1 MTLEEM
7 KMKVYAMIEEYNE
20 NSDNL
25 TDDEDLAMKMN
36 TVINQV
42 QNEIARFK
50 KIDAYKQMSVKEGDL
65 INLTDID
72 INIYQ
77 LNIIKGVSY
86 DPIAHKVLFNET
98 GTADIYYYKYPTQ
111 INADTED
118 DYKFELD
125 RDALEIIPYGVAG
138 DLLKSDVSSNY
149 GQVYSNRYKELIQS
163 LDPRKGMHTM
173 YFDTTDAVDFL

>member
-1 MTLEEM
+1 MTLEEF
-7 KMKVYAMIEEYNE
+7 KVKVLSMIEEYNE
-20 NSDNL
+20 DAENL
-25 TDDEDLAMKMN
+25 TDDDDIATKLN
-36 TVINQV
+36 SVINQV

-50 KIDAYKQMSVKEGDL
+50 KIDAYKQMQVTAGET

-86 DPIAHKVLFNET
+86 DPIANRIIFNET
-98 GTADIYYYKYPTQ
+98 GTADIYYYKYPNQ
-111 INADTED
+111 INAETED
-118 DYKFELD
+118 SYKFELD
-125 RDALEIIPYGVAG
+125 RDALEIAVYGVAG
-138 DLLKSDVSSNY
+138 DLLKSDVSNNY
-149 GQVYSNRYKELIQS
+149 GQVYSNRYKEMLQS

>member
-1 MTLEEM
+1 MTLEEF
-7 KMKVYAMIEEYNE
+7 KVKVLSMIEEYNE
-20 NSDNL
+20 NADSL
-25 TDDEDLAMKMN
+25 TDDEDIATKLN
-36 TVINQV
+36 SVINQV

-50 KIDAYKQMSVKEGDL
+50 KIDAYKQMQVTEGQT

-72 INIYQ
+72 MNIYQ

-86 DPIAHKVLFNET
+86 DPIANRIIFNET

-111 INADTED
+111 INADTD
-118 DYKFELD
+118 DSYKFELD
-125 RDALEIIPYGVAG
+125 RDALEIAVYGVAG

-149 GQVYSNRYKELIQS
+149 GQIYSNRYKEMIQS
-163 LDPRKGMHTM
+163 LDARRGMHTM